1 MIKFPTDYGIGEL
14 REDQVAA
21 RECYKAM
28 MEMDDHLQA
37 MNIEEHRTVVEPI
50 ERLEEIRLNDSEP
63 DRTIRIGALASSMV
77 RQVLTAFLK
86 NNWDVFA
93 WSHEDMLGI
102 NLSVMVHKLN
112 VSPFFPPIR

>member
-1 MIKFPTDYGIGEL
+1 MIKFPTDYWAGKL

-21 RECYKAM
+21 HECYTAM
-28 MEMDDHLQA
+28 MEMD
-37 MNIEEHRTVVEPI
+37 IEEHRTVAEPI

-63 DRTIRIGALASSMV
+63 DRTIRIGALASPMV